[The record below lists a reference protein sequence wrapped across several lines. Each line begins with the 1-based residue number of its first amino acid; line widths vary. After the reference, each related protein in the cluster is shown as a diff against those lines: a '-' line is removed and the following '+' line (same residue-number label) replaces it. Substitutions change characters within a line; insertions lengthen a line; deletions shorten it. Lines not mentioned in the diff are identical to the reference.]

1 MRPREPSRLRGSISF
16 YLSSNFLLRV
26 SFESIFIIKYL
37 FYSQIIDHIYKIGY
51 NAGDIILP
59 TNTDIAYTSIPGG
72 GEVYLLNISR
82 YDNITLHAQ
91 YTSILTY

>member
-1 MRPREPSRLRGSISF
+1 MRPREPLGFEDLSLSISVVTSYF
-16 YLSSNFLLRV
+16 SSCFFRIN
-26 SFESIFIIKYL
+26 IPYQI